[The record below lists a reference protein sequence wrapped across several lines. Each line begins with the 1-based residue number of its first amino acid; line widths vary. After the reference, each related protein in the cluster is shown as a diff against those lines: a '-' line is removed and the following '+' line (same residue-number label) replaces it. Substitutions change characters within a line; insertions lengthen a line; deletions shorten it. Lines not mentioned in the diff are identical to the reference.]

1 MRVLVA
7 THETQGEVEG
17 DFSFCMDGELV
28 RFPIVVCDSGDE
40 CGCAR
45 CFDGVASQRGT
56 TTAKVVDRPDLDPD
70 LYPELLYPD
79 LASWCL
85 DPDDPEVIAWRDEQ
99 ARFLAVV
106 ARMVRLGS
114 VVTVERERV
123 SVRKQGAGPSALF
136 GSGRGI
142 GS

>member
-28 RFPIVVCDSGDE
+28 RFPVVVCRSGDE

-56 TTAKVVDRPDLDPD
+56 TTAKVVDRPDIDPD
-70 LYPELLYPD
+70 LYPDLLYPD
-79 LASWCL
+79 LAVWMG
-85 DPDDPEVIAWRDEQ
+85 DVDDPEVIAWRDEK
-99 ARFLAVV
+99 ARFLGVV
-106 ARMVRLGS
+106 AGMVRLGS
-114 VVTVERERV
+114 VVTVERETI
-123 SVRKQGAGPSALF
+123 SVRKQGTGPSALF
-136 GSGRGI
+136 GSGRGA
-142 GS
+142 GT